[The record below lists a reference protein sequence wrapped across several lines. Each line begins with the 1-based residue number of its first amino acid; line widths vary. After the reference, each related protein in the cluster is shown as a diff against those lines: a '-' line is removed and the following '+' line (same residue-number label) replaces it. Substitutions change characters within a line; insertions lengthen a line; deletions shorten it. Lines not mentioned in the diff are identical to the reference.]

1 MKKKLVTYN
10 DGESMDIIVLIKDAI
25 LRKNKKNEP
34 YLVLIFSDGD
44 SYIRGNLW
52 NVADDDVAKYV
63 AGTFVQLNG
72 IKEKFQN
79 HYQIKILSMQTVGSS
94 EVTNI
99 TDFTEK
105 SYMDVNELVS
115 ELKDGILEI
124 NNPIW
129 KSIVSFLVD
138 KWYQKFIDFP
148 AGKSNHHACKGGLL
162 LHTVTMLKLAVAI
175 SKIYPQVNHSLLY
188 AGCIL
193 HDLGKV
199 IELSGPVAT
208 KYTVEGNLL
217 GHLVIIDEQIILAAK
232 ELKIKEYDEDLV
244 LLRHMVLSHH
254 GLPEY
259 GAARRPA
266 ILEAELLHKIDDMDA
281 TVYAITR
288 SLQRTEPGT
297 FTELISSQ
305 DNRRFYRPID
315 SSDLNKINNLE

>member
-1 MKKKLVTYN
+1 
-10 DGESMDIIVLIKDAI
+10 
-25 LRKNKKNEP
+25 
-34 YLVLIFSDGD
+34 
-44 SYIRGNLW
+44 
-52 NVADDDVAKYV
+52 
-63 AGTFVQLNG
+63 
-72 IKEKFQN
+72 
-79 HYQIKILSMQTVGSS
+79 MQTVGSS

-105 SYMDVNELVS
+105 SYIDVNELVS

-124 NNPIW
+124 KNPIW
-129 KSIVSFLVD
+129 KSIVSFLLD

-232 ELKIKEYDEDLV
+232 ELKIKEYDENLV

>member
-1 MKKKLVTYN
+1 M
-10 DGESMDIIVLIKDAI
+10 
-25 LRKNKKNEP
+25 
-34 YLVLIFSDGD
+34 
-44 SYIRGNLW
+44 
-52 NVADDDVAKYV
+52 
-63 AGTFVQLNG
+63 
-72 IKEKFQN
+72 
-79 HYQIKILSMQTVGSS
+79 
-94 EVTNI
+94 
-99 TDFTEK
+99 
-105 SYMDVNELVS
+105 
-115 ELKDGILEI
+115 
-124 NNPIW
+124 
-129 KSIVSFLVD
+129 
-138 KWYQKFIDFP
+138 
-148 AGKSNHHACKGGLL
+148 
-162 LHTVTMLKLAVAI
+162 
-175 SKIYPQVNHSLLY
+175 
-188 AGCIL
+188 

>member
-105 SYMDVNELVS
+105 SYIDVNELVS

-124 NNPIW
+124 KNPIW
-129 KSIVSFLVD
+129 KSIVSFLLD

-244 LLRHMVLSHH
+244 LLRHMVLI
-254 GLPEY
+254 
-259 GAARRPA
+259 A
-266 ILEAELLHKIDDMDA
+266 
-281 TVYAITR
+281 
-288 SLQRTEPGT
+288 
-297 FTELISSQ
+297 
-305 DNRRFYRPID
+305 
-315 SSDLNKINNLE
+315 